1 MKKLLALFLAGAM
14 MLSLAACG
22 GDDTKETEAAKVTAA
37 DTKAAETKA
46 ADTKADETKGA
57 GEEKPAGNGE
67 TYKIGLAA
75 MLTGDNAL
83 NGERMQKASEM
94 VIAQYN
100 EAAGYE
106 KFVLNTEDDL
116 TTNEGALTAVQK
128 LISDGCLAIIGPHR
142 SSAALA
148 VSDTVAEQQ
157 VCVLVGGTSVAIDG
171 SNNYMFRTRASDAIM
186 ATVAAT
192 FCKDTLE
199 AKKVGILHASDEYGQ
214 GGADAAMAF
223 FDAQGIEYVDCP
235 HNVNDV
241 DFTSAILECQS
252 AGCDTVFTW
261 THDAE
266 TAIIYQQLAT
276 YMPEVNKIAS
286 PGLTLDN
293 VLNLCEDNWV
303 DGAYSV
309 TDFISTSTDTVA
321 VDFVKAYEG
330 LYGETPDLYAAAY
343 YGAAVTICEAILA
356 CEEAGEVTPQAVRDA
371 IAAGETKTLPTG
383 DFYND
388 DANNLVHSCVIAKLN
403 GKAPEFVQSVS
414 E

>member
-14 MLSLAACG
+14 MFSLAACG
-22 GDDTKETEAAKVTAA
+22 GDDTKETEPAKATAA

-46 ADTKADETKGA
+46 ADTKAAETKGA

-276 YMPEVNKIAS
+276 YMPDVNKIAS

-293 VLNLCEDNWV
+293 VLNLCEDSWV

-309 TDFISTSTDTVA
+309 TDFISTSTDAVA
-321 VDFVKAYEG
+321 VDFVKAYQD

-403 GKAPEFVQSVS
+403 GKAPEFVQSVN

>member
-1 MKKLLALFLAGAM
+1 MKKLLAVFLAAAM
-14 MLSLAACG
+14 TFSLAACG
-22 GDDTKETEAAKVTAA
+22 GDSGTKETKGEEAGTTEAAGSE
-37 DTKAAETKA
+37 AAETKA
-46 ADTKADETKGA
+46 DGTGA
-57 GEEKPAGNGE
+57 AEPSGSGE
-67 TYKIGLAA
+67 TYRIGLAA
-75 MLTGDNAL
+75 MMTGDNAL

-94 VIAQYN
+94 AIAQYN

-106 KFVLNTEDDL
+106 KFVLNIEDDL

-148 VSDTVAEQQ
+148 VSDTVAENQ

-171 SNNYMFRTRASDAIM
+171 SNDYMFRTRASDAIM

-192 FCKDTLE
+192 FCKDTLD

-223 FDAQGIEYVDCP
+223 FNAQGIEYVDCP

-252 AGCDTVFTW
+252 GGCDTVFTW

-276 YMPEVNKIAS
+276 YMPDVNKIAS

-293 VLNLCEDNWV
+293 VLNLCEDSWV

-309 TDFISTSTDTVA
+309 TDFISTSTDAVA
-321 VDFVKAYEG
+321 VDFVKEYQE

-343 YGAAVTICEAILA
+343 YGAAVMICDAVLTCEA
-356 CEEAGEVTPQAVRDA
+356 AGEVTPQTVRDA
-371 IAAGETKTLPTG
+371 IAAAQTKTLPTG

>member
-1 MKKLLALFLAGAM
+1 MKKLLALFLASAM
-14 MLSLAACG
+14 TLSLMACG
-22 GDDTKETEAAKVTAA
+22 GGSDTKGTEAAGTEASQA
-37 DTKAAETKA
+37 EDTKAAETKA
-46 ADTKADETKGA
+46 EGTEAA
-57 GEEKPAGNGE
+57 GSEAPAGSGE

-100 EAAGYE
+100 EKAGYE

-128 LISDGCLAIIGPHR
+128 LISDGCVAIIGPHR

-148 VSDTVAEQQ
+148 VSDTVSEQQ

-171 SNNYMFRTRASDAIM
+171 SNDYMFRTRASDAIM

-192 FCKDTLE
+192 FCKDTLN

-214 GGADAAMAF
+214 GGADAAMAY
-223 FDAQGIEYVDCP
+223 FDSQKIEYVDCP

-276 YMPEVNKIAS
+276 YLPDVNKIAS

-293 VLNLCEDNWV
+293 VLNLCEDSWV

-321 VDFVKAYEG
+321 VDFVKAYQD

-343 YGAAVTICEAILA
+343 YGAAVTICEAVLS
-356 CEEAGEVTPQAVRDA
+356 CEQAGEVTPQAVRDA
-371 IAAGETKTLPTG
+371 IAASQTNTLPTG
-383 DFYND
+383 DFYCD
-388 DANNLVHSCVIAKLN
+388 DVNNLVHSCVIAKLN